1 LLPSE
6 QAMTDSRP
14 LFGTPFLSDV
24 MDFER
29 AGNSVLLD
37 RLPLRRH
44 GHDIDRTQYATRRKI
59 SAHSPRLRRHL
70 RLSRHRNY
78 NRHHRKTRV
87 SVSLL
92 SVLHAPERTRL
103 SLRMS
108 DESQRLWLQVCL
120 LPTNRV
126 RIVAERD
133 RDRRARLKSSVFTL
147 SASLWNNCSGVIT
160 GVLSPPQ
167 PISLPES
174 LLASIC

>member
-1 LLPSE
+1 
-6 QAMTDSRP
+6 MTDSRP

-78 NRHHRKTRV
+78 NRHHRETRV
-87 SVSLL
+87 SVGFAV
-92 SVLHAPERTRL
+92 SVHLNELDRPFGYQM
-103 SLRMS
+103 SLR
-108 DESQRLWLQVCL
+108 DCGYRCGCVYHAFE
-120 LPTNRV
+120 NRGSKYRYTSGTKLCV
-126 RIVAERD
+126 PSAL
-133 RDRRARLKSSVFTL
+133 LKSYSSDIF
-147 SASLWNNCSGVIT
+147 
-160 GVLSPPQ
+160 SP
-167 PISLPES
+167 ET
-174 LLASIC
+174 ADR